1 MSLVKLAVFDISRLR
16 AKVATLPYFV
26 LSTLA
31 GLAAFGTYTAMY
43 SFRKAFA
50 AGTFT
55 DHQYFHVD
63 YKVWLVIAQV
73 MGYMLSK
80 FYGIRFISEI
90 KGNNR
95 GKSILILVGISW
107 LALLGF
113 ALVPAPWNIV
123 FLFING
129 FPLGMIWGLVF
140 GYLEGRKS
148 TEFMAAVMSIS
159 LVFASG
165 FVKTVGRN
173 LLNVFHVN
181 EYHMPF
187 LTGAIFVIP
196 LLLFVFCLELI
207 PPPTTEDKKLRVERT
222 PMDAQERRAFL
233 IRFLP
238 GIILTLIIYVLLTIM
253 RDIRDNFEVEIWT
266 DLGIRSN
273 NIYTHIDLFISF
285 IVLIAMSLLILVKK
299 NIKAFSII
307 HLFIISGC
315 LLVGISTYLFDHRL
329 ISPIAWMTTA
339 GLGLYLGYVPYNAIF
354 FERMIASFNY
364 RSNAGFIMYVADA
377 AGYLASV
384 SILLV
389 KELCKPSIS
398 WGNFFKEG
406 VMLVAVVGGISGV
419 LSLIYFLQTA
429 QKNRKKEKKAAQQ
442 NQVEQQ
448 FNIISL

>member
-1 MSLVKLAVFDISRLR
+1 MKLIDRLR
-16 AKVATLPYFV
+16 IKVAALPYAV
-26 LSTLA
+26 ISIMA
-31 GLAAFGTYTAMY
+31 ALAAFGTYTAMY

-55 DHQYFHVD
+55 DHQYLHLD

-95 GKSILILVGISW
+95 GKSILILIGISW

-113 ALVPAPWNIV
+113 ALVPAPWNIA

-159 LVFASG
+159 LIFASG
-165 FVKTVGRN
+165 FVKTIGRT
-173 LLNVFHVN
+173 LLTDFHIN
-181 EYHMPF
+181 EFNMPF

-196 LLLFVFCLELI
+196 LLFFVFCLELM
-207 PPPTTEDKKLRVERT
+207 PPPTVEDKKLRVERT
-222 PMDAQERRAFL
+222 PMNAKERKAFL

-253 RDIRDNFEVEIWT
+253 RDVRDNFEVEIWA
-266 DLGIRSN
+266 DLGVKSN
-273 NIYTHIDLFISF
+273 NIYTHIDLFISV

-307 HLFIISGC
+307 HLFIIGGC
-315 LLVGISTYLFDHRL
+315 LLVGMSTYLFDHQM

-339 GLGLYLGYVPYNAIF
+339 GLGLYLAYVPYNAIF

-389 KELCKPSIS
+389 KELGKPDIS

-406 VMLVAVVGGISGV
+406 VMLVAIVGAISGV

-429 QKNRKKEKKAAQQ
+429 QKNRNKEKKAE
-442 NQVEQQ
+442 EQKRSEQ
-448 FNIISL
+448 LLISYHYE